1 MEDPLA
7 LAPCAEAALA
17 GELGDGWRVIGGKP
31 AERVNSASIP
41 ARTYSKY
48 FIYNEGLTTGSSHKM
63 IVEFT
68 HAQNFL

>member
-31 AERVNSASIP
+31 AERVNSSAHLLEVL
-41 ARTYSKY
+41 Y
-48 FIYNEGLTTGSSHKM
+48 L
-63 IVEFT
+63 
-68 HAQNFL
+68 